1 MVDHRVKLKR
11 SGKITWPAA
20 RFTKKNPSFTVSPD
34 KQFYYCF
41 GQEAS
46 GNALGF
52 IMEYDHQG
60 FTDAVESAAKI
71 LGLTVPYEEPT
82 LQSPKRSNLYTLFE
96 QASQFYKR
104 QLREHRSAKQPLTY
118 LQTRGLTAEIVL
130 FWHRL
135 RRSGLGQLIKALGP
149 SEQAQ
154 NSCSTPGLLPRRR

>member
-1 MVDHRVKLKR
+1 MSRIPSSFIDDVLNRLDIVDVVDHRVKLKR

-41 GQEAS
+41 GCGAS

-71 LGLTVPYEEPT
+71 LGLTVPYEDTHPPKP
-82 LQSPKRSNLYTLFE
+82 PKRI
-96 QASQFYKR
+96 
-104 QLREHRSAKQPLTY
+104 QPLHP
-118 LQTRGLTAEIVL
+118 A
-130 FWHRL
+130 
-135 RRSGLGQLIKALGP
+135 
-149 SEQAQ
+149 
-154 NSCSTPGLLPRRR
+154 